1 VNALMALRSIRSTEP
16 ALQPEAMFDIHI
28 SFSAFSALAH
38 TSFTI
43 PH

>member
-1 VNALMALRSIRSTEP
+1 VNALMALRSIRGTRP
-16 ALQPEAMFDIHI
+16 AQAMFDIRI

>member
-1 VNALMALRSIRSTEP
+1 VNALMALRSVRGTRA
-16 ALQPEAMFDIHI
+16 ALGPEAMFDIRI